1 MRILICLLPVLLLLT
16 PGCKEKKP
24 EKTTESPGL
33 KSAQVALGA
42 LVPLREGRP
51 QAAGDSPS
59 WGSTSAKV
67 HIHLFT
73 NFQCEMCGRSVEPL
87 KRLLRA
93 HPDDLYLVLRHNPL
107 DKRIYAA
114 PAAAASLAAFRQGKF
129 WAFYDA
135 TYQERALTVEMLVK
149 RAVRLG
155 MDEAR
160 FRKDMN
166 DAAVSAQVR
175 SEIKLARDAGV
186 THKLTFVINGRVV
199 EGWEDDG
206 RLEAAVAQA
215 LGDADKLIDEGL
227 PSGKVARAAMQ
238 RGSPISKQLAAL
250 LE

>member
-24 EKTTESPGL
+24 EPTESPGL
-33 KSAQVALGA
+33 KSAQVAQGA
-42 LVPLREGRP
+42 LVPLKEGRP

-73 NFQCEMCGRSVEPL
+73 NFQCKMCGRSVEPL

-93 HPDDLYLVLRHNPL
+93 HPDDLYLVLRHNPP

-129 WAFYDA
+129 WAFHDA
-135 TYQERALTVEMLVK
+135 TYQERALPVEMLVK

-160 FRKDMN
+160 FRKDMK
-166 DAAVSAQVR
+166 DAAVTAQVR
-175 SEIKLARDAGV
+175 SEIKLARHAGV

-206 RLEAAVAQA
+206 RLEDAVTLA
-215 LGDADKLIDEGL
+215 LGDADKLIAEGL
-227 PSGKVARAAMQ
+227 PSEKVARAAMQ

>member
-1 MRILICLLPVLLLLT
+1 MRILICLLPVLLFLT
-16 PGCKEKKP
+16 PGCEEP
-24 EKTTESPGL
+24 EPEATESAGA
-33 KSAQVALGA
+33 KSAQVAQGA
-42 LVPLREGRP
+42 TAPLKERRP
-51 QAAGDSPS
+51 RAAGDSPS
-59 WGSTSAKV
+59 WGSPSAKV

-73 NFQCEMCGRSVEPL
+73 NFQCSMCADSVEPL

-93 HPDDLYLVLRHNPL
+93 HLDDLYLVLRHNPP
-107 DKRIYAA
+107 DKRSYAA

-129 WAFYDA
+129 WAFHDA
-135 TYQERALTVEMLVK
+135 TFQEGALTVEPLVE

-155 MDEAR
+155 MDEVR

-166 DAAVSAQVR
+166 DPAVSAQVR
-175 SEIKLARDAGV
+175 NEIELARDAGV

-206 RLEAAVAQA
+206 RLEDAVTLA
-215 LGDADKLIDEGL
+215 LHDADKLIDEGV
-227 PSGKVARAAMQ
+227 PSEEVARAAML